1 VNPTTPVAIVGAGP
15 YGLSLAAHLAKHG
28 VPFRIFGP
36 PMQVWQEQMPKG
48 MQLKSDGFASDLY
61 DPDRNYP
68 IRKFCA
74 EQGIAYNDWGIPVRL
89 DTFVKYGHAFQ
100 KKHVPML
107 ETIPVVNVS
116 KTADGFEV
124 SLENGERVAAH
135 SVVMATGI
143 SFYDYVPESLAG
155 LPAELC
161 THSHAHSDVSRF
173 RGKRVAVIGGGASAT
188 DLAAELHDAGA
199 AVTVVTRNQ
208 LEFHLPPSGKPRS
221 LWQRLTKPNLGL
233 GPSFR
238 NSVYIA
244 FPGIFCHLPKALRH
258 KVVARALGPSGGWF
272 IKDRVIGKVTVHVGY
287 SIEAVQADQGVVKL
301 QLVDRNGGR
310 LALEADHVIACTGYR
325 PAVSRMKL
333 IDPQLQS
340 ELRCEGPTPRLSRKF
355 ESSVPGLYFIGV
367 TAANT
372 FGPVMRFAL
381 GAGYAAPTVGAH
393 LRRLYGQ
400 K

>member
-1 VNPTTPVAIVGAGP
+1 
-15 YGLSLAAHLAKHG
+15 
-28 VPFRIFGP
+28 
-36 PMQVWQEQMPKG
+36 
-48 MQLKSDGFASDLY
+48 
-61 DPDRNYP
+61 
-68 IRKFCA
+68 
-74 EQGIAYNDWGIPVRL
+74 
-89 DTFVKYGHAFQ
+89 
-100 KKHVPML
+100 
-107 ETIPVVNVS
+107 
-116 KTADGFEV
+116 
-124 SLENGERVAAH
+124 
-135 SVVMATGI
+135 
-143 SFYDYVPESLAG
+143 
-155 LPAELC
+155 
-161 THSHAHSDVSRF
+161 
-173 RGKRVAVIGGGASAT
+173 
-188 DLAAELHDAGA
+188 
-199 AVTVVTRNQ
+199 VTRNP

-244 FPGIFCHLPKALRH
+244 FPGIFYHLPKALRH

-287 SIEAVQADQGVVKL
+287 SIEAVQEDQGVVKL

-340 ELRCEGPTPRLSRKF
+340 ELRREGPTPRLSRKF